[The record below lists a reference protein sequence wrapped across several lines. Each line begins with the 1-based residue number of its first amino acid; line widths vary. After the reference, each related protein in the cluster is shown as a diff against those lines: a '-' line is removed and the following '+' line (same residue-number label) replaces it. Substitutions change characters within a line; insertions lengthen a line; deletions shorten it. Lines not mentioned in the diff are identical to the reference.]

1 MALRYEIEEGTNAVR
16 VFYPDA
22 DAPSLFQPDW
32 PDTAAWADA
41 AEAAAWAQLYIAS
54 VEDEDAPYAPT
65 TRGEAGKA
73 KPTAEQRA
81 AIAAAHVQV
90 ETATTPEER
99 QTAQAALRAIYEA
112 MN

>member
-16 VFYPDA
+16 VFYPDSDVA
-22 DAPSLFQPDW
+22 SLFQPDW
-32 PDTAAWADA
+32 PNQAPWADA
-41 AEAAAWAQLYIAS
+41 AEAAAWAQLYIS
-54 VEDEDAPYAPT
+54 SIDDEDAPYAPNGP
-65 TRGEAGKA
+65 GEAARA

-81 AIAAAHVQV
+81 AITAAQAAV
-90 ETATTPEER
+90 EAATTPEER

>member
-1 MALRYEIEEGTNAVR
+1 MALKYEIETGTNAVR

-32 PDTAAWADA
+32 PDTTAWADA

-73 KPTAEQRA
+73 KPTPEQKA
-81 AIAAAHVQV
+81 AIAAAQAQV
-90 ETATTPEER
+90 EAATTPEER
-99 QTAQAALRAIYEA
+99 QTARAALRAIYEA

>member
-32 PDTAAWADA
+32 PDQTPWADA
-41 AEAAAWAQLYIAS
+41 TEAAAWAELYIAS
-54 VEDEDAPYAPT
+54 IEDEDAPYAPT

-81 AIAAAHVQV
+81 QIEAAQAAV
-90 ETATTPEER
+90 EAATTPEER

>member
-32 PDTAAWADA
+32 PDNEAWADA
-41 AEAAAWAQLYIAS
+41 AEAEAWAQLYIAS
-54 VEDEDAPYAPT
+54 IEDEDAPYAPT

-73 KPTAEQRA
+73 KPTAEQRVQIEA
-81 AIAAAHVQV
+81 AQAAV
-90 ETATTPEER
+90 EAATTPEER
-99 QTAQAALRAIYEA
+99 QAAQAALRAAYEA